1 MTLEYMTREELRE
14 VVKAE
19 REANKGKLLAAFER
33 RDDLARENSPF
44 NLERFNTSF
53 AGGNENGE

>member
-53 AGGNENGE
+53 AGGN

>member
-1 MTLEYMTREELRE
+1 MIEYMTREELRE

-33 RDDLARENSPF
+33 RDDLASENSTF
-44 NLERFNTSF
+44 NLERFNT
-53 AGGNENGE
+53 AKLGGNENGE